1 MASHIPHPGRA
12 SAIPLSAVLAS
23 IPSYPR
29 PVVERLVA
37 RMIDHLDEQ
46 DGDPDFEDATN
57 AEDEGITPAARQ
69 LFGYGQPGCPVS
81 DPGGGDVG
89 DEGEIET
96 WSHPDDHPAQ
106 LFIGRRPLMGHVST

>member
-12 SAIPLSAVLAS
+12 SALPLSAVLAS

-29 PVVERLVA
+29 PVVERLIA
-37 RMIDHLDEQ
+37 SMIDHLDDE
-46 DGDPDFEDATN
+46 DGDPDLEDATN
-57 AEDEGITPAARQ
+57 AEDEGTTPAARQ
-69 LFGYGQPGCPVS
+69 WCAAGGYPGCPVS

-96 WSHPDDHPAQ
+96 WGHPDDHPAE
-106 LFIGRRPLMGHVST
+106 LFIGRRRDH